1 MSPEEQD
8 ELAMRWLGPG
18 NTYEKLGV
26 PCSAY
31 EEKVIKAHRNL
42 IKKLH
47 PDKNKSP
54 RADEAFKVM
63 SNEVEV
69 LLNVNS
75 RRKYDEQLLIK
86 SRPFR
91 ISSIRCA
98 WRNGQNYLPTTSS
111 SKRTRRQARDS

>member
-8 ELAMRWLGPG
+8 ELAIRWLGPG

-26 PCSAY
+26 RCSAY

-69 LLNVNS
+69 HGARLQQKICGEVGPV
-75 RRKYDEQLLIK
+75 EPPEVEAQLPK
-86 SRPFR
+86 
-91 ISSIRCA
+91 A
-98 WRNGQNYLPTTSS
+98 
-111 SKRTRRQARDS
+111 